1 MRKLRLTEVNRFAHG
16 PSSWSGWAML
26 NLRCCSGAV
35 GLEPGMVGSSEK
47 GEWLQ
52 PGEQVNS
59 SREAAAGEKRG
70 EVEAQRMGNPRER
83 RVSFYFPSEV
93 GRRGK
98 EKKERKKRGMSQN
111 GRNITR
117 REGERDRERVSPSRR
132 KWNLAMPDTAE
143 ESGVVKTNCWLPLE
157 GNCLRERN
165 FRGMEGKP
173 FLQGAEEQTGG
184 NRREWASA
192 ICSIKEPGWE
202 K

>member
-1 MRKLRLTEVNRFAHG
+1 M
-16 PSSWSGWAML
+16 
-26 NLRCCSGAV
+26 
-35 GLEPGMVGSSEK
+35 
-47 GEWLQ
+47 
-52 PGEQVNS
+52 NS

-143 ESGVVKTNCWLPLE
+143 ESGVVKTNC
-157 GNCLRERN
+157 
-165 FRGMEGKP
+165 
-173 FLQGAEEQTGG
+173 
-184 NRREWASA
+184 
-192 ICSIKEPGWE
+192 
-202 K
+202 